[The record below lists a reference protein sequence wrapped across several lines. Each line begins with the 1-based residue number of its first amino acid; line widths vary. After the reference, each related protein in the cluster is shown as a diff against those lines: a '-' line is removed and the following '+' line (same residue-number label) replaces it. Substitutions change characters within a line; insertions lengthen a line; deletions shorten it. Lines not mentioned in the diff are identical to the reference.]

1 MSVLSSGLTFRNFV
15 APAFKYSLLLSVS
28 IGAVTLGAIPARAQA
43 SDQQSTATTETVE
56 VTGTRITTN
65 GYQAPTPTTVLS
77 AADLQAAAPVN
88 LADQVN
94 DLPSLAGSRRM
105 DTSTVSAGL
114 AGLNTLNLRD
124 LGVTRTLV
132 LFDGQRMPAS
142 TTNGYVDVNTIP
154 NALIKRVDVV
164 TGGASA
170 AWGSD
175 AVGGV
180 VNFVLDKD
188 FVGVKGQVAGGI
200 TSYGDDPDANA
211 SISMGTSFAAGR
223 GHFLLDLEDY
233 YKAGLAGVPRP
244 WYTGAKQLF
253 NPAYTATNGQPQLL
267 AEQHVGYT
275 NVAPGAI
282 VTSGPL
288 NGLYFGPGGVPTMLT
303 FGSIVSTP
311 FMVGGDW
318 QVTDFGNGPQD
329 IDIPLSRQDLF
340 TRLSYN
346 ISEDL
351 QLYGQFSY
359 GRSDAKIASSPQFNF
374 GGLTIQNTDP
384 YLPASVV
391 AAMNNDHI
399 TSLNVGSWN
408 KDIGALPFTSDHT
421 LFRYVIGATGDFDVF
436 GSNWTWDAFW
446 DHNVSKTFQD
456 LHEPNNARYAAAVN
470 VITGPNGTP
479 VCASYKT
486 NPTCV
491 PLDILGVGT
500 ASQGGLNYVEGD
512 AFLHASIIQDEMAVN
527 FNAEPFSTWAG
538 KVSVATGIEH
548 RRESESGYA
557 DPDSATK
564 SWFEGNYSP
573 IFGSYSVTEGY
584 VEVVVP
590 LAVNLSW
597 SKDLELNAA
606 LRETGYSTS
615 GLVTTWK
622 YGLTYTPVDDIK
634 FRGTASYDIRA
645 GNLADLFQTGST
657 LTNAHQD
664 DFENNRT
671 YSMFDSTTGNSTI
684 SPETARNYDLGVILQ
699 PSFIPGFNA
708 SVDYW
713 ATHVTNAIGTLGA
726 QNIIDLCFKGTTSV
740 CQYIT
745 RNSAGDIFSI
755 TLKPLNLAS
764 QYAAGIDFEA
774 DYSFGLDDIWKPLG
788 DGQISIRGLVTR
800 SLANKTNSGV
810 PGSIPTSALGSY
822 SGVPYWRYLTST
834 TYNAG
839 PVSAT
844 LTARGLSAGL
854 LSPQFIQC
862 TSGCPVS
869 TSNNRT
875 INDNHVAGAIYF
887 DLSLSYLFDN
897 GVEPFVVVD
906 DVANR
911 GAPPV
916 ANGTSIGNQQFGVSP
931 EYYDVIGRTFRAGVR
946 FRF

>member
-1 MSVLSSGLTFRNFV
+1 MSVSSSGLAFRNFV
-15 APAFKYSLLLSVS
+15 APAFKYSLVLSVS
-28 IGAVTLGAIPARAQA
+28 VAAVALGAIPARAQA
-43 SDQQSTATTETVE
+43 SDPQSAPTPEVVE
-56 VTGTRITTN
+56 VTGTRVVRD
-65 GYQAPTPTTVLS
+65 GYQAPTPTTVLG
-77 AADLQAAAPVN
+77 AAELQAAAPVN
-88 LADQVN
+88 LADEVN
-94 DLPSLAGSRRM
+94 ELPALAGSRRM

-124 LGVTRTLV
+124 LGVTRTLI
-132 LFDGQRMPAS
+132 LFDGQRMPAA
-142 TTNGYVDVNTIP
+142 TTNGYVDINTIP
-154 NALIKRVDVV
+154 NALIKRVDIV

-175 AVGGV
+175 AMGGV

-211 SISMGTSFAAGR
+211 SIALGTNFAGGR
-223 GHFLLDLEDY
+223 VHFLLDLEEY
-233 YKAGLAGVPRP
+233 YKAGLKGLPRP

-253 NPAYTATNGQPQLL
+253 NPNYTATNGQPQLL

-282 VTSGPL
+282 VSGGPL
-288 NGLYFGPGGVPTMLT
+288 NGLYFGPGGVPTMLN
-303 FGSIVSTP
+303 FGPIVSSP

-318 QVTDFGNGPQD
+318 KVTDFGNGPQD

-340 TRLSYN
+340 TRLSYVVTD
-346 ISEDL
+346 DL
-351 QLYGQFSY
+351 QLYAQFSY
-359 GRSDAKIASSPQFNF
+359 GRSAAKVASSPQFNF

-384 YLPASVV
+384 YLPASIVT
-391 AAMNNDHI
+391 AMKNDGI

-408 KDIGALPFTSDHT
+408 KDIGALPFISDHR
-421 LFRYVIGATGDFDVF
+421 LYRYVIGATGDLNVF
-436 GSNWTWDAFW
+436 GSNWTWDAFF
-446 DHNVSKTFQD
+446 DHNVSQIFQD

-470 VITGPNGTP
+470 VITGPGGTP
-479 VCASYKT
+479 VCASYQT

-500 ASQGGLNYVEGD
+500 ASTGGLNYVEGD
-512 AFLHASIIQDEMAVN
+512 AFLHAAIIQDEMAAT
-527 FNAEPFSTWAG
+527 FNGEPFSTWAG
-538 KVSVATGIEH
+538 KVSVAAGIEH
-548 RRESESGYA
+548 RRESESGRA

-573 IFGSYSVTEGY
+573 ISGSYDVTEGF

-590 LAVNLSW
+590 LAENSSW
-597 SKDLELNAA
+597 AKELDFNSAV
-606 LRETGYSTS
+606 RETDYSTS

-622 YGLTYTPVDDIK
+622 YGLTYAPVDDIK

-645 GNLADLFQTGST
+645 GNLSDLYQAGST

-664 DFENNRT
+664 PFENNRT
-671 YSMFDSTTGNSTI
+671 YSMFDSTTGNPKI
-684 SPETARNYDLGVILQ
+684 SPETARNIDLGVILQ

-713 ATHVTNAIGTLGA
+713 DIHVTNAIGTLGA
-726 QNIIDLCFKGTTSV
+726 QNILDLCHAGTTSV
-740 CQYIT
+740 CQFIQ
-745 RNSAGDIFSI
+745 RNSAGDVFSI
-755 TLKPLNLAS
+755 TLNPLNLAS
-764 QYAAGIDFEA
+764 QYAAGIDLET
-774 DYSFGLDDIWKPLG
+774 DYSFGLDDISKDLG
-788 DGQISIRGLVTR
+788 GGRISMRALVTR

-810 PGSIPTSALGSY
+810 PGSIPTSLLGSY
-822 SGVPYWRYLTST
+822 SGVPYWRYLTSM
-834 TYNAG
+834 TYTAG

-875 INDNHVAGAIYF
+875 INDNNVNGAYYF
-887 DLSLSYLFDN
+887 DLSLSYEFAS
-897 GVEPFVVVD
+897 GIEPFVVVND
-906 DVANR
+906 IVNN
-911 GAPPV
+911 GAPPA

-931 EYYDVIGRTFRAGVR
+931 EYYDVLGRTFRGGIR
-946 FRF
+946 FNF